1 MNSAAVSN
9 VLVGAIAASS
19 FAIGLFFLRYWR
31 SSRDRFY
38 LLFAASF
45 LIEAVNRAAMGVI
58 GVSELEP
65 LHYCIRFIAYGLIV
79 LAIWDKNRRR

>member
-1 MNSAAVSN
+1 MSSDVSHM
-9 VLVGAIAASS
+9 LVGAIAASS

-45 LIEAVNRAAMGVI
+45 FIEAVNRAAMGMI
-58 GVSELEP
+58 GKTETEP
-65 LHYCIRFIAYGLIV
+65 LHYGIRFIAYGLIV